1 MNRRMFLGSLAVAA
15 EDWPQF
21 RGPGGQGHSVER
33 GLPVEWSE
41 TKNVKWKAAVPGTG
55 WSSPSIVDGRI
66 WLTTATEGGASL
78 RLLAMDVASG
88 KVVLD
93 TEVFRVADK
102 GPGIHKKNTFASP
115 TAIVRGDKVWVHFG
129 FYGTAC

>member
-66 WLTTATEGGASL
+66 NERGIAPAPKENS
-78 RLLAMDVASG
+78 
-88 KVVLD
+88 
-93 TEVFRVADK
+93 VFSH
-102 GPGIHKKNTFASP
+102 PLITFEIR
-115 TAIVRGDKVWVHFG
+115 IV
-129 FYGTAC
+129 